1 MNDIVC
7 KIAELK
13 KKRNAIVLVHNYQ
26 RPEVQDIADFLGDSL
41 DLSRKAAETRAEVII
56 FCGVHFMA
64 ETASILCP
72 EKTVLLPDLNA
83 GCPMADMI
91 TVKELRDLKS
101 RYPGHAVVCYINTS
115 AEIKAES
122 DICCTSSNAVNVVN
136 SIKERDVIFVPD
148 QNLGDYVSKQTGRNM
163 VLYGGYC
170 AIHCRILATDI
181 LKARKDHPDAEVL
194 VHPECTPDVVKLAD
208 KVLSTNGMVRYARE
222 GSKQEMVIGTE
233 QGILYRLK
241 KENPGKKFYPAT
253 EKAYCENMKKTTLEK
268 VLWSLQDMKNIVRVD
283 DPIAMKAKL
292 AIEKMLMY

>member
-1 MNDIVC
+1 MDIAG

-13 KKRNAIVLVHNYQ
+13 KKRNAVILVHNYQ
-26 RPEVQDIADFLGDSL
+26 SPEVQNIADFMGDSL
-41 DLSRKAAETRAEVII
+41 DLSRKAAETDAKVIV

-91 TVKELRDLKS
+91 TVKELKELKS

-122 DICCTSSNAVNVVN
+122 DVCCTSSNAVNVVN
-136 SIKERDVIFVPD
+136 AVKDRDIIFVPD
-148 QNLGDYVSKQTGRNM
+148 QNLGDYVSKQTGKKM
-163 VLYGGYC
+163 ILYGGYC
-170 AIHCRILATDI
+170 VIHCRILASDI
-181 LKARKDHPDAEVL
+181 LKARRDHPDAEIL

-222 GSKQEMVIGTE
+222 SSKKELVIGTE
-233 QGILYRLK
+233 QGIIYRLK
-241 KENPGKKFYPAT
+241 KENPAKKFYPVT
-253 EKAYCENMKKTTLEK
+253 EKALCENMKKITLEK

-283 DPIAMKAKL
+283 EQTAVKAKK
-292 AIEKMLMY
+292 AIDRMLLY